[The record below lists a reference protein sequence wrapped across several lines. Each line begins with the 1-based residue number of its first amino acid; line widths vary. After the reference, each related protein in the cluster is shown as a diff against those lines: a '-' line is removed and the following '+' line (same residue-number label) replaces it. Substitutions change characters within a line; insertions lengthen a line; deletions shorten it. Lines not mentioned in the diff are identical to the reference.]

1 MAIWCMANGRPR
13 YTRWGDIPPDSRLAI
28 KQRDYLLSRR
38 SRLDERI
45 ELLMARID
53 WILRR

>member
-1 MAIWCMANGRPR
+1 MVRDMPR
-13 YTRWGDIPPDSRLAI
+13 YARWGDVPPDSRLAV

>member
-1 MAIWCMANGRPR
+1 MAIRCMVRGMPR
-13 YTRWGDIPPDSRLAI
+13 YTRWGDIPSDSRLAI
-28 KQRDYLLSRR
+28 KQRDYLLGRR

-45 ELLMARID
+45 ELLMAKID

>member
-1 MAIWCMANGRPR
+1 MAIRCMANGMPR
-13 YTRWGDIPPDSRLAI
+13 FTRWGDIPPDSRLAI